1 MISIKDRIDVAGLP
15 LNDISHEQK
24 CFVSRF
30 CSDKGELPGDHV
42 T

>member
-24 CFVSRF
+24 CFVVQV
-30 CSDKGELPGDHV
+30 LL
-42 T
+42 

>member
-24 CFVSRF
+24 YCFVIQV
-30 CSDKGELPGDHV
+30 LL
-42 T
+42 